1 MSDWKDEIE
10 LPSDD
15 DYSKFMDKV
24 TGKERFKNEAI
35 KVLDH
40 YIGSEFEETL
50 MKKIQSDLDVVLNN
64 YLKDVPMYKTDF
76 PISFNHDIG
85 EFIIHENGSVN
96 FLPKKTPQYIEVNI
110 TINKTGE
117 L

>member
-15 DYSKFMDKV
+15 EYSKFMDKV
-24 TGKERFKNEAI
+24 TGKEGFKSEVI

-40 YIGSEFEETL
+40 YIGSELEDVL
-50 MKKIQSDLDVVLNN
+50 MKKIQSVLDVVLNK
-64 YLKDVPMYKTDF
+64 YLSDVPMYKPDF

-85 EFIIHENGSVN
+85 EFIISENGVVN
-96 FLPKKTPQYIEVNI
+96 FTPKQVPHHIEVNI
-110 TINKTGE
+110 TINKTGD

>member
-15 DYSKFMDKV
+15 EYSKFMDKV
-24 TGKERFKNEAI
+24 TGKEGFIVESR
-35 KVLDH
+35 KVLDN
-40 YIGSEFEETL
+40 YIGSELEETL
-50 MKKIQSDLDVVLNN
+50 MKKMQSDLDVVLNN
-64 YLKDVPMYKTDF
+64 YLTDVPMYKTDF

>member
-10 LPSDD
+10 LPSDEE
-15 DYSKFMDKV
+15 YSKFIDKV
-24 TGKERFKNEAI
+24 TGKEGFIIESK
-35 KVLDH
+35 KVLDN
-40 YIGSEFEETL
+40 YIGSELEETL

-64 YLKDVPMYKTDF
+64 YLKDVPMYNTDF

-85 EFIIHENGSVN
+85 EFIIHENGDVN

>member
-1 MSDWKDEIE
+1 MKDWKDEIE

-15 DYSKFMDKV
+15 GYSKFMDKIV
-24 TGKERFKNEAI
+24 GKEGFKSEAI

-40 YIGSEFEETL
+40 YIGSELEDML
-50 MKKIQSDLDVVLNN
+50 MKKIQSDLDVVLNK
-64 YLKDVPMYKTDF
+64 YLSDVPICKTDF

-85 EFIIHENGSVN
+85 EFIISENGFVN
-96 FLPKKTPQYIEVNI
+96 FIPKQVPHHIEVNI
-110 TINKTGE
+110 TINKPGE

>member
-15 DYSKFMDKV
+15 EYSKFMDKV
-24 TGKERFKNEAI
+24 TGKEGFIIESK
-35 KVLDH
+35 KVLDN
-40 YIGSEFEETL
+40 YIGSELEETL
-50 MKKIQSDLDVVLNN
+50 MNKIQSDLDVVLNN
-64 YLKDVPMYKTDF
+64 YLMNVPMYITDF
-76 PISFNHDIG
+76 PISFKHDIG
-85 EFIIHENGSVN
+85 EFIIHENGYVA

>member
-15 DYSKFMDKV
+15 EYSKFIDKV
-24 TGKERFKNEAI
+24 TGKEGFIIEST
-35 KVLDH
+35 KVLDN
-40 YIGSEFEETL
+40 YIGSELEETL

-110 TINKTGE
+110 TINKTGD

>member
-1 MSDWKDEIE
+1 
-10 LPSDD
+10 
-15 DYSKFMDKV
+15 
-24 TGKERFKNEAI
+24 
-35 KVLDH
+35 
-40 YIGSEFEETL
+40 
-50 MKKIQSDLDVVLNN
+50 
-64 YLKDVPMYKTDF
+64 MYKTDF

-85 EFIIHENGSVN
+85 EFIISENGYVA

>member
-24 TGKERFKNEAI
+24 TGKEGIKTEAI

-40 YIGSEFEETL
+40 YIGSELEDKL
-50 MKKIQSDLDVVLNN
+50 MKKIQSDLDVVLNK
-64 YLKDVPMYKTDF
+64 YLSDVPMCKTDF

-85 EFIIHENGSVN
+85 EFIISENGFVN
-96 FLPKKTPQYIEVNI
+96 FIPKQVNKPIEVNI
-110 TINKTGE
+110 TINKPGE
-117 L
+117 

>member
-1 MSDWKDEIE
+1 MSDWKDKIE

-24 TGKERFKNEAI
+24 TGKEGFKTEAI

-40 YIGSEFEETL
+40 YIGSELEDKL
-50 MKKIQSDLDVVLNN
+50 MKKIQSDLDVVLNK
-64 YLKDVPMYKTDF
+64 YLSDVPMCKTDF

-85 EFIIHENGSVN
+85 EFIISENGFVN
-96 FLPKKTPQYIEVNI
+96 FIPKQVNKPIEVNI
-110 TINKTGE
+110 TINKPGE
-117 L
+117 